1 MLRGVM
7 WESSARKATLL
18 PLGSARKAG
27 TLCAG
32 QGQDAAGLLGLCFA
46 QGQQWESRS
55 RGGCVGLWEVL
66 PWVQHLSTAD
76 PASCSGSPVP
86 VLAVAPACTGARSPC
101 STAAATCCDPHPA
114 PLPPAAPSGKGL
126 WLLCWAAAQLL
137 MRALHVRVCMCVCV
151 RGVCACVS
159 RGAPP
164 PRAARRPESNKRIGI
179 IIAIIK

>member
-1 MLRGVM
+1 MLLRVSPDLHEVWWLLASSQQGSTAPGHGAVPAASIPVLRGVM

-32 QGQDAAGLLGLCFA
+32 QGQDAAGLLGLCLA

-114 PLPPAAPSGKGL
+114 PLPPAAPSGKPGKGL

-137 MRALHVRVCMCVCV
+137 F
-151 RGVCACVS
+151 
-159 RGAPP
+159 PP
-164 PRAARRPESNKRIGI
+164 QE
-179 IIAIIK
+179 